1 MKKSLIGYAVVTIV
15 SWGVGTLAFGA
26 VNVTK
31 LDLLQQRINEIQ
43 ALQTRM
49 DDIRSQAVAL
59 QSELQ
64 GKADAYTKEI
74 RKEQADRD
82 LKNYQQ
88 AIKVYRVR
96 YNLKL
101 VQQITAYLA
110 AVSDRIAFFQEG
122 REQVDFLYQQAQ
134 DDLKMVQTLSDMEIA
149 GFIDRMDQVLAKY
162 ETAVNSSLFDIEK
175 IQQPE
180 LKALWHS
187 ISTRK

>member
-1 MKKSLIGYAVVTIV
+1 MKKSLFGYVIVTIV
-15 SWGVGTLAFGA
+15 SLGVCSFAFGA
-26 VNVTK
+26 VNVAK

-59 QSELQ
+59 QSTLQ
-64 GKADAYTKEI
+64 GKADTYSKEI

-96 YNLKL
+96 FNLKL
-101 VQQITAYLA
+101 VQQINAYLA
-110 AVSDRIAFFQEG
+110 AVSERIVFFQEG

-134 DDLKMVQTLSDMEIA
+134 DDLKMVQTLSNMEIA
-149 GFIDRMDQVLAKY
+149 GFIDRMDQVLSKY
-162 ETAVNSSLFDIEK
+162 EKAVNSSLFDIEK

-180 LKALWHS
+180 LKALWQA
-187 ISTRK
+187 ISTSK